1 MLVTISDKKI
11 GVDANTDGIID
22 YYNADVVNASDYYP
36 FGMQMP
42 GRKYSASSAKYRYG
56 FNGKENDNDVKGE
69 GNQQDYGFRIYD
81 PRLGRF
87 LSQDPLFKSY
97 PWYTPY
103 QFAGNKPIAF
113 IDRDGLEEAR
123 ADEIAYAILN
133 LWDANH
139 VRINKNVAFELAQN
153 SGLPNPSDG
162 KQDAFRH
169 TLWNA
174 MNARD
179 IGADDAE
186 PFATLHE
193 SGSDANNPKHTDYDP
208 VAVKM
213 DLFNNAVGRRIGAAN
228 PDASDEELGILT
240 TRALANGELKEI
252 KIGVFNV
259 SVPDVNGKPTIQPLS
274 FPISAK
280 GNPITTNTKWANLL
294 KSRGLTVEGNISKVL
309 VNSSIPNVAPDK
321 NKTPPLSPYNGGT
334 TTPMNNIPPVHSEQP
349 AVKKPIP
356 AKL

>member
-1 MLVTISDKKI
+1 MRLSSIKYKI
-11 GVDANTDGIID
+11 VDAKNR
-22 YYNADVVNASDYYP
+22 P
-36 FGMQMP
+36 FGMLEP
-42 GRKYSASSAKYRYG
+42 GRKFTQGNIKYRYG

-123 ADEIAYAILN
+123 ADEIAYAAIN
-133 LWDANH
+133 IWDANH

-153 SGLPNPSDG
+153 SGLPNPGDG

-186 PFATLHE
+186 PFATRHE
-193 SGSDANNPKHTDYDP
+193 SGSDANDPEHADYDP
-208 VAVKM
+208 VAVRM

-240 TRALANGELKEI
+240 RQALANGELKEI

-259 SVPDVNGKPTIQPLS
+259 SVPDVSGKPTIQPFSL
-274 FPISAK
+274 PISAK
-280 GNPITTNTKWANLL
+280 GNPITANAQQVSLL
-294 KSRGLTVEGNISKVL
+294 QSSGFTVEGNPSKVL
-309 VNSSIPNVAPDK
+309 VNSSIPTVAPNK

-334 TTPMNNIPPVHSEQP
+334 TPGNNIPPVHSEQP

-356 AKL
+356 VKL